1 MASSVAGDPNRG
13 VNWFEGGRRISKLLM
28 VVVLGLGAF
37 GVISATADTATFFT
51 AGPDQPWRFEAKA
64 CQYPNDFRTV
74 SDVDVSAAG
83 ESVQLCFET
92 LQNGKIPYA
101 VAPEPA
107 GATQVRKER
116 EAREA
121 AEAAAEDNALIAQG
135 KPPPIRVV
143 EIPRWYYNGNTFD
156 EQVMSYEEQREQS
169 FRLTPEMAQQVRE
182 SSSSRLWAA
191 RREAFRSGAPWV
203 FGIIAFI
210 WVFTAVMGWIV
221 RGFAGVPQGSD
232 FRTRKPAE

>member
-1 MASSVAGDPNRG
+1 MVSNVAGDPNRG
-13 VNWFEGGRRISKLLM
+13 INWFEGGRRISKLLM
-28 VVVLGLGAF
+28 VVVLGFGAF
-37 GVISATADTATFFT
+37 GMISATADTATFFT

-64 CQYPNDFRTV
+64 CQYPNDLRAI

-83 ESVQLCFET
+83 ETVQLCFEA

-107 GATQVRKER
+107 GAAQARKER

-121 AEAAAEDNALIAQG
+121 AEAAAEDKVLMARG
-135 KPPPIRVV
+135 EPPPIRTVD
-143 EIPRWYYNGNTFD
+143 IPRWYYGGNTFD
-156 EQVMSYEEQREQS
+156 DQVMSYEEQREQS

-182 SSSSRLWAA
+182 SSTSRLWAA

-203 FGIIAFI
+203 LAILAFI

-221 RGFAGVPQGSD
+221 RGFAGVPMGAD
-232 FRTRKPAE
+232 FRPRTSA